1 LLEDPDLERA
11 DREIKEDIVITEV
24 PVPEEPGAEAEAELE
39 E

>member
-11 DREIKEDIVITEV
+11 DREIKEDIVTTEV
-24 PVPEEPGAEAEAELE
+24 PVPEEPGAEAEVELE